1 MPKGKDFLDEF
12 VAMMVV
18 DADAEVG
25 ESLEALPAG
34 LLRSRRKK
42 RRIAPNVHSDVPAC
56 WRCLDTRVQMAF
68 GHGIEKTGAI
78 LSRQLESGTLQPCVV
93 RCRFSPILFALKS
106 GG

>member
-18 DADAEVG
+18 DADAEVDK
-25 ESLEALPAG
+25 SLEALPAG
-34 LLRSRRKK
+34 LLRPCRKK
-42 RRIAPNVHSDVPAC
+42 RCIAPNVHSDVHCVLEMPRYSCSDMA
-56 WRCLDTRVQMAF
+56 LD
-68 GHGIEKTGAI
+68 
-78 LSRQLESGTLQPCVV
+78 SNRQLESGTLQLCVV